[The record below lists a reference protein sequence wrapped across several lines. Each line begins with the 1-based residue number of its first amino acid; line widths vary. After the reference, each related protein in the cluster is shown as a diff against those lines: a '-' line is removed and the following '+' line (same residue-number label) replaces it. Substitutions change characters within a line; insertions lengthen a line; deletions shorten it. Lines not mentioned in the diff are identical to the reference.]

1 MNILLKSSLVLTI
14 IGGLNWGLVAIFNFN
29 LVEYLFRA
37 GSMLTNLV
45 YILVFIS
52 ALVDLII
59 LTKNLDK

>member
-29 LVEYLFRA
+29 LVEYLFGA
-37 GSMLTNLV
+37 GSMLINLI
-45 YILVFIS
+45 YILLFIS
-52 ALVDLII
+52 DLVDLII